1 MKNKW
6 LCALMLGVMIC
17 LPGVAGAA
25 FISDPSSFGAGTVV
39 EGFEEITPTT
49 QNTSVASYGNF
60 VLLGTTS
67 LYNFGNGITLTTP
80 NPPLDTAGWYN
91 MGPYV
96 NNSNYS
102 TSGDLLNGY
111 NQLAVA
117 PFGTAY
123 LGIWEYGKSF
133 SLTFTFAQ
141 DVMRAGA
148 YFTGIPKIDSGS
160 TYTLF
165 ALDKDGN
172 ELAHKDIDTVPVE
185 GWVNNFVGFE
195 GLTGFRQ
202 LEFVSNTGTG
212 YGQMVIDNLMV
223 QPVPLPPSV
232 LLLVSG
238 LMGLGL
244 LGWRRRQT
252 S

>member
-1 MKNKW
+1 MKIKW
-6 LCALMLGVMIC
+6 LCALVLGLIIC
-17 LPGVAGAA
+17 LPGMAGAT
-25 FISDPSSFGAGTVV
+25 FISDPTIFGAGTVT

-49 QNTSVASYGNF
+49 PNTSVASYGNF
-60 VLLGTTS
+60 ILLGTTS
-67 LYNFGNGITLTTP
+67 PYNFGNGITLTAP

-91 MGPYV
+91 MGHYV

-102 TSGDLLNGY
+102 TNGDLLNGY

-117 PFGTAY
+117 PFGKAY
-123 LGIWEYGKSF
+123 LGIWEYVTSF

-148 YFTGIPKIDSGS
+148 YFTGIPKFDSGS
-160 TYTLF
+160 TYTVL
-165 ALDKDGN
+165 ALDKNGKT
-172 ELAHKDIDTVPVE
+172 LASQDIDTVPVD
-185 GWVNNFVGFE
+185 GWINNFVGFE

-202 LEFVSNTGTG
+202 LEFLSNTGSG
-212 YGQMVIDNLMV
+212 YGQIVIDNLMV
-223 QPVPLPPSV
+223 QPVPLPPAA
-232 LLLVSG
+232 LLLGSG
-238 LMGLGL
+238 LIGLGL